1 MTQLLKPAINREAH
15 SSEDP
20 AKSKINKSLNQEQKK
35 GDLAMVKTPSE
46 WQNANPL
53 NHKLSHGNTLHY
65 LSLGVV
71 LQLMEYLDKTTV

>member
-35 GDLAMVKTPSE
+35 GDLAMVRRLVSGRM
-46 WQNANPL
+46 Q
-53 NHKLSHGNTLHY
+53 TL
-65 LSLGVV
+65 
-71 LQLMEYLDKTTV
+71 